1 MPVVV
6 PAVSDGVAPEEVGW
20 KRKLRGSGW
29 MDARGAL
36 ARKESLGGEGSVS
49 QKIRDAK
56 RKKTHTRLLAHVHRS
71 LMRDRGGS
79 SKWSCREER
88 LS

>member
-29 MDARGAL
+29 TDARGAL
-36 ARKESLGGEGSVS
+36 ARKESLGGRGQCESENPGR
-49 QKIRDAK
+49 QEKK
-56 RKKTHTRLLAHVHRS
+56 RILGYWPMSIGR
-71 LMRDRGGS
+71 
-79 SKWSCREER
+79 
-88 LS
+88 

>member
-29 MDARGAL
+29 MDAKGAL
-36 ARKESLGGEGSVS
+36 ARKESLGEAQGSMS
-49 QKIRDAK
+49 QKKIEDAK
-56 RKKTHTRLLAHVHRS
+56 RKKNILGHWP
-71 LMRDRGGS
+71 M
-79 SKWSCREER
+79 SKSR
-88 LS
+88 